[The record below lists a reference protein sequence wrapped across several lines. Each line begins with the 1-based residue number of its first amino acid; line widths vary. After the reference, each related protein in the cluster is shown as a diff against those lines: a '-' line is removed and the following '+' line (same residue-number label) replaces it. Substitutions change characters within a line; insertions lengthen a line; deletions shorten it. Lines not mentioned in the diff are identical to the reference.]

1 MPYKLEHLDSSLPV
15 TAIQVIDSSDG
26 RFILSGYGPYLQLV
40 DEASGTLLDRIQI
53 FERNTVHGIQLAN
66 LAFAKSAV
74 NVTSFLVWGG
84 QSFRLFRLEVTN
96 LGSCSL
102 SVSSPECAA
111 PDWILNTN
119 FYRPEDNDLSS
130 SIANRACLI
139 TAHNVLFE
147 LEWEDD
153 SMTYQADIR
162 LRQIG
167 TGLKSVLYSADV
179 SWLSPEQIL
188 VAAGTVFGEIVIWSS
203 RLPTTQRSICWENS
217 SVTIHHLFTGHDG
230 SIFGVDISPEIRWP
244 NGNQT
249 RRFLASCSDDR
260 TIRIWD
266 ISDCSSPLATKK
278 HERAA
283 ARPATRSTGFGNIFR
298 GDLDIDAEACIAKAW
313 GHTSRIWRAS
323 FVDMT
328 ISPQAACLKLVSLGE
343 DASCQ
348 VWRLRLQCDSHV
360 EEHLSS
366 YKHTILQHMS
376 THAYHTGKNIWS
388 MAVHKSPDST
398 TVYSGG
404 ADGSVHSF
412 VIGTN
417 EASSKHR
424 SRIRTYDIYDLSQ
437 RLPASVGSMPGK
449 ARRQKSDDRLNRYAF
464 VSETCILGLSSHGK
478 LNVGRISGLESI
490 EPQLMDKSHSPTIS
504 WENIEVLDSPGS
516 QFAMASHP
524 ELGIG
529 MIGDVQGTL
538 WWYRNDTRGILTLI
552 QLEKKIT
559 GIFFASSQTK
569 YDNNIDSM
577 SSIAAVTTSLGTP
590 STNLFL
596 IPDKNFPEN
605 FTRISLDLPPTFL
618 TTSAAFIGHKF
629 LLILGAKTGHLSVF
643 DLKNA
648 KDPTP
653 RVPALTV
660 FNLHARDTVTS
671 VTPLPQLQLQEERIL
686 TTGRDGYYCIHSL
699 AGTGDSKSP
708 WALQTIHKMAPPFGP
723 YIEGGFFDKTTNH
736 LILFGFKSTEFIVWN
751 ESTQT
756 ERATIECGGAH
767 RIWAYN
773 PYHAGDSSEVF
784 AWTKAS
790 TFNLFKK
797 TSVLHRVVTLGTHG
811 REVKVA
817 AISETPFEDGGSQHR
832 IIATGGEDTLIRI
845 SIFEEMTSS
854 KSRASLTCLR
864 SLKKHNAGIQHLQ
877 WSPCGKFLFSSAGTE
892 EFYIW
897 RLRSIRGFGIGA
909 ICEGEC
915 PKTAEDSDLRITS
928 FDVLQTAT
936 HDETENSFLLCLAY
950 SNSTVNIFHYVS
962 AASGGSFIHLSK
974 GRYTANCLTE
984 IYFSNSTLGLSLITA
999 STDGYIATWDISE
1012 SLNDIYYLSNDGL
1025 RQPKGTKTSTEPRSI
1040 NWQHRYCIH
1049 QSSVK
1054 AMEISPLSNGECL
1067 IVTGGDDNAISV
1079 SRLGLG
1085 NGANSDRAKNSFSTI
1100 SLPQAHASAV
1110 TAMSVLEKP
1119 ARLVSMRQQDY
1130 AVFELLI
1137 ASTGNDQRLK
1147 LWLVE
1152 LDFARSGEDGIRVS
1166 LLQDVYTSVADMSS
1180 MSSFRT
1186 HIGRGDN
1193 NELRTLKICLLLC
1206 GVGVDLWFLRM
1217 A

>member
-1 MPYKLEHLDSSLPV
+1 M
-15 TAIQVIDSSDG
+15 IDSFDG

-40 DEASGTLLDRIQI
+40 DEARGTLLDRIQI

-84 QSFRLFRLEVTN
+84 QSFRLFTLEVGN

-111 PDWILNTN
+111 PDWILNAN
-119 FYRPEDNDLSS
+119 FYRPEDNDLNS

-139 TAHNVLFE
+139 TAHNVLFG
-147 LEWEDD
+147 LKWEDD

-188 VAAGTVFGEIVIWSS
+188 VAAGTVFGEIVVWSS
-203 RLPTTQRSICWENS
+203 RLPTTQRSIFWGNS

-278 HERAA
+278 HEKAA

-298 GDLDIDAEACIAKAW
+298 DDLDIDPEACIAKAW
-313 GHTSRIWRAS
+313 GHTSRIWKAS
-323 FVDMT
+323 FVDIT
-328 ISPQAACLKLVSLGE
+328 ISPQATCLKLVSLGE

-348 VWRLRLQCDSHV
+348 VWRLRLQCDSQV
-360 EEHLSS
+360 EEPLAS

-388 MAVHKSPDST
+388 MAVHNSPDST

-437 RLPASVGSMPGK
+437 HLPVSVGSMPGK

-478 LNVGRISGLESI
+478 LNVGHISDLESI
-490 EPQLMDKSHSPTIS
+490 EPQQMDQKHAPAIS

-516 QFAMASHP
+516 QFAMAGHP

-529 MIGDVQGTL
+529 MIGDVKGTL
-538 WWYRNDTRGILTLI
+538 WWYRNDTRGILTLV

-569 YDNNIDSM
+569 YDNNIDPM
-577 SSIAAVTTSLGTP
+577 SSIAVVTTSLGTP

-596 IPDKNFPEN
+596 IPDKNFPGN
-605 FTRISLDLPPTFL
+605 FTRISLDVPPTFL

-653 RVPALTV
+653 CVPALTV
-660 FNLHARDTVTS
+660 FNLHARDTITS
-671 VTPLPQLQLQEERIL
+671 VTPLPQPQLQEERIL

-699 AGTGDSKSP
+699 AGTGDPKSP
-708 WALQTIHKMAPPFGP
+708 WALQTIHKMTPPFGP
-723 YIEGGFFDKTTNH
+723 YIEGGYFDKATNH

-790 TFNLFKK
+790 TFNLFRK
-797 TSVLHRVVTLGTHG
+797 TSVLHRAVTLGTHG

-817 AISETPFEDGGSQHR
+817 AISEALFEDGGNKHR

-845 SIFEEMTSS
+845 SVFEEMTSS
-854 KSRASLTCLR
+854 KSRASLACLR

-877 WSPCGKFLFSSAGTE
+877 WSPCGKFLFSSAGAE

-897 RLRSIRGFGIGA
+897 RLRSIRGFGMGA

-950 SNSTVNIFHYVS
+950 SNSTVN
-962 AASGGSFIHLSK
+962 
-974 GRYTANCLTE
+974 
-984 IYFSNSTLGLSLITA
+984 
-999 STDGYIATWDISE
+999 
-1012 SLNDIYYLSNDGL
+1012 
-1025 RQPKGTKTSTEPRSI
+1025 
-1040 NWQHRYCIH
+1040 
-1049 QSSVK
+1049 
-1054 AMEISPLSNGECL
+1054 
-1067 IVTGGDDNAISV
+1067 
-1079 SRLGLG
+1079 
-1085 NGANSDRAKNSFSTI
+1085 
-1100 SLPQAHASAV
+1100 
-1110 TAMSVLEKP
+1110 
-1119 ARLVSMRQQDY
+1119 VSMTHFSVID
-1130 AVFELLI
+1130 
-1137 ASTGNDQRLK
+1137 AS
-1147 LWLVE
+1147 
-1152 LDFARSGEDGIRVS
+1152 
-1166 LLQDVYTSVADMSS
+1166 
-1180 MSSFRT
+1180 
-1186 HIGRGDN
+1186 
-1193 NELRTLKICLLLC
+1193 
-1206 GVGVDLWFLRM
+1206 
-1217 A
+1217 